1 MKKIISILFGASLLF
16 AASAQAAGMVG
27 VKIGQGELSG
37 ESDAYTA
44 GGTSVAAQSGD
55 SSNTYAAIFA
65 EVNVGAAEGLSLGLE
80 YIPFTATIRLDKGES
95 SSGADVD
102 DATTLYALYAKE
114 AGEGSVY
121 VKAGYFMADIGTVKQ
136 DSATTVNSQDDTL
149 EGPMVGI
156 GFQTGETANGII
168 LRVEAT
174 HTELDDVS
182 ITTTSNGSSSVKKTA
197 DGEITTFSVSFAK
210 AF

>member
-55 SSNTYAAIFA
+55 SSNTYGAIFA
-65 EVNVGAAEGLSLGLE
+65 EVNVEAAEGLSLGVE
-80 YIPFTATIRLDKGES
+80 YVPFTASIRLDKGES
-95 SSGADVD
+95 SSGADVS
-102 DATTLYALYAKE
+102 DATTLYALYGRG
-114 AGEGSVY
+114 AGEGTVY

-174 HTELDDVS
+174 HTELEDVS
-182 ITTTSNGSSSVKKTA
+182 ITTTSNGSSSVKKNA
-197 DGEITTFSVSFAK
+197 EGDITTFSVSFAK